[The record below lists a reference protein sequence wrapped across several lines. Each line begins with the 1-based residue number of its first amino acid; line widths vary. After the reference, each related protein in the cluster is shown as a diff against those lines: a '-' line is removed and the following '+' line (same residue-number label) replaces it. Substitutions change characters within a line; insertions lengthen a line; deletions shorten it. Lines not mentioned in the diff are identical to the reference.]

1 MFPKIYLECNEKH
14 MDEKDIIEKI
24 LTLKEALGKELIILT
39 HHYQRKEIIDVGH
52 YRGDSLGLS
61 QKAKF

>member
-1 MFPKIYLECNEKH
+1 MFPKFYLECNEKH

-39 HHYQRKEIIDVGH
+39 HHYQRKEIVDIGETTVI
-52 YRGDSLGLS
+52 Y
-61 QKAKF
+61 